1 MKIVKIACLSAALLG
16 STLSFAQSDDL
27 GMYTSVEVSRKIVS
41 KLEVSLEEEF
51 RLRDNLN
58 EIDRFSTALQ
68 LSYKFCP
75 YLKAGGAY
83 NLINYN
89 HPTKDWEIRHR
100 YYFFVQGSYE
110 FNRFTISLRE
120 RFQSTYRQGVSETS
134 TRANPKQ
141 YIRSKVALSYNI
153 KNSSFEPYTSCEFY
167 NSLNNKTGNGL
178 DKIGFILGTKYK
190 INNKNSLDLYYKY
203 VNFDEDED
211 ETNSHIIGIGYS
223 HKF

>member
-110 FNRFTISLRE
+110 FNRFTNMSALLYTGSIMIFLMGLISE
-120 RFQSTYRQGVSETS
+120 QIT
-134 TRANPKQ
+134 
-141 YIRSKVALSYNI
+141 ALM
-153 KNSSFEPYTSCEFY
+153 
-167 NSLNNKTGNGL
+167 
-178 DKIGFILGTKYK
+178 YK
-190 INNKNSLDLYYKY
+190 EK
-203 VNFDEDED
+203 
-211 ETNSHIIGIGYS
+211 
-223 HKF
+223 